1 MLRRMNSNLRL
12 IAFVIRS
19 VEASHRAI
27 RSQTLECP
35 MSKTVSLPGPSKS
48 KTIGAW
54 STQVLI
60 PTHLIACR
68 RRSRDRE
75 AVASCALSISSP
87 R

>member
-1 MLRRMNSNLRL
+1 
-12 IAFVIRS
+12 
-19 VEASHRAI
+19 
-27 RSQTLECP
+27 

-60 PTHLIACR
+60 PTYLIACR